1 MSEEHITL
9 SIKQTNTN
17 NSFDVIILKSNTIK
31 ELKLA
36 CQEKTNLLP
45 ENQNLVYKGRILS
58 DEKLL
63 SDYNIGNGHTIILV
77 KKMSSEEKEKAK
89 TSTSSSTT
97 TTTNM
102 YGGQGNIQTN
112 LNTNNPFGRLTG
124 FGGLTGSGNLGG
136 LGGMGNLQNLD
147 TNQMNQ
153 ALNMMSDPAYQQ
165 MMNSVSLYL

>member
-1 MSEEHITL
+1 MSEEQITL

-17 NSFDVIILKSNTIK
+17 SSFEVIVLKSNTIK

-36 CQEKTNLLP
+36 CLEKTSLPP

-63 SDYNIGNGHTIILV
+63 SDYNVGNGHTIILV
-77 KKMSSEEKEKAK
+77 KKISSEEKEKAK
-89 TSTSSSTT
+89 TSNPTVSTP
-97 TTTNM
+97 NM
-102 YGGQGNIQTN
+102 YGGQGNVQTN
-112 LNTNNPFGRLTG
+112 LNNNNPFGRLTG

-147 TNQMNQ
+147 MNQ
-153 ALNMMSDPAYQQ
+153 INQAMNMMSDPAYQQ
-165 MMNSVSLYL
+165 MMNSVKLF